1 MAGWPERS
9 QLSKND
15 HLRYLSYTLTQISKY
30 VLMIDLC
37 FELHI
42 RYNKEIKNERY
53 NFIYNQ
59 DTF

>member
-53 NFIYNQ
+53 NFIY
-59 DTF
+59 